1 MKANELMLMD
11 TIDHV
16 LIDEIERDRG
26 AMRDMIKFSGVD
38 VRSGR
43 RRSVVRFYWEEAED
57 GRRKPKPWEYPEILR
72 KAAQHE

>member
-16 LIDEIERDRG
+16 LVDEIERDRG

-38 VRSGR
+38 VRTGR

-57 GRRKPKPWEYPEILR
+57 GRRKPRPWEYLDALR
-72 KAAQHE
+72 KAAQRE

>member
-1 MKANELMLMD
+1 MKADELMLMD

-26 AMRDMIKFSGVD
+26 TMRDMIKFSGVD
-38 VRSGR
+38 VRTGR

-57 GRRKPKPWEYPEILR
+57 GRRGPRPWEYLDTLR
-72 KAAQHE
+72 KVARHE

>member
-26 AMRDMIKFSGVD
+26 TMRDMIKFSGVD
-38 VRSGR
+38 VRTGR

-57 GRRKPKPWEYPEILR
+57 GRRKPRPWEHLDALR
-72 KAAQHE
+72 KAAQRE

>member
-26 AMRDMIKFSGVD
+26 TMRDMIKFSGVD
-38 VRSGR
+38 VRTGR

-57 GRRKPKPWEYPEILR
+57 GRRGPRPWEHLDALR
-72 KAAQHE
+72 KAAQRE